1 MSEKEAELTPSPA
14 MVAKYSVVRALAVL
28 GDTWT
33 LLIVLSAFRG
43 TSRFTDWQS
52 ELDIPKAVLANRLD
66 RLVEVR
72 VFTRRP
78 SQAGGKRME
87 YFLDEAGLDLW
98 EPLVAMLRWSR
109 QWYGPEGH
117 ESLHFHHEGCG
128 ADSDLVLSCYTCA
141 GPLTPFNTFAEPGPG
156 EGLEARVE
164 PHSRRRA
171 NSAIRHGEEA
181 FGSSEALTFFGDMWA
196 PAIVAT
202 ALRGGRRFND
212 LVSYLRIPP
221 LVLSMRLKELLAM
234 GVISRRTIEDSE
246 RYEAFHLTRK
256 GLDLFPYV
264 AMIAK
269 WGDKWCDDASGV
281 PLVFHHKDCGHEY
294 TPVFRC
300 SACGGRIHRADVKF
314 LTGQP

>member
-1 MSEKEAELTPSPA
+1 MSEKQAEPTHDTA

-66 RLVEVR
+66 RLVDVG
-72 VFTRRP
+72 VFTRRAP
-78 SQAGGKRME
+78 QAGGKRME

-98 EPLVAMLRWSR
+98 EMLVAMLRWSR
-109 QWYGPEGH
+109 EWYGDGRDDT
-117 ESLHFHHEGCG
+117 LLIHHDACG
-128 ADSDLVLSCYTCA
+128 ETAEFVLSCYTCA
-141 GPLTPFNTFAEPGPG
+141 GRLTPFNTFAEPGPG
-156 EGLEARVE
+156 AGLEARVE

-171 NSAIRHGEEA
+171 NSAIRHGQDT
-181 FGSSEALTFFGDMWA
+181 FGSPEALTLFGDMWA

-212 LVSYLRIPP
+212 LVAYLRIPP
-221 LVLSMRLKELLAM
+221 LVLSMRLKELLAI
-234 GVISRRTIEDSE
+234 GVLSRRTIEDSD

-256 GLDLFPYV
+256 GLDLFPYI

-269 WGDKWCDDASGV
+269 WGDKWCDDSCGV

-300 SACGGRIHRADVKF
+300 SACGGRLHRADAKF
-314 LTGQP
+314 LETLP